1 MKEDKHIQLA
11 CEYPDIDFDI
21 ILRVNDKKNQYGAI
35 DIFDYRQ
42 QKTLKTIK
50 INEEDD
56 ES

>member
-1 MKEDKHIQLA
+1 MLEDKHIQMT

-21 ILRVNDKKNQYGAI
+21 ILRVNDNKNKYIAV

-50 INEEDD
+50 I
-56 ES
+56 ESKE